1 MWIIFFLF
9 QQTTVKLGNFYYVS
23 RPSFQRYRLFFTN
36 WSMSKDAMRW
46 SPKWLFRGGACFQ
59 NVTLC
64 IGIVDVVKST
74 FLLIAKTLIMA
85 KIKLWF
91 QEKNFKISPESKEK
105 SSFLRQLHF
114 RRDEFLGRINEMVYF
129 LPFSRSELITLVTRE
144 LNFWAKM
151 VCKSL
156 LHYNSPDILLVLSC
170 FPLLMVLLFVSLR
183 KQPTFRNAGPTG
195 FPAKWGPGVWGTSA
209 EIPYWWHST
218 IQIWTVLLIGRAAR
232 ALFEPISR
240 TAQIWVATRHQ
251 NLESLRSWRRGD
263 VVFFLRL
270 AFCLLFCLCES
281 FLGGSSAFSFLVS

>member
-1 MWIIFFLF
+1 MWIIFVLF

-156 LHYNSPDILLVLSC
+156 FAIIPRISSWCSRAFLCLWFCSLLAWENNRHFATPAPLVSPRNGVRASEERAQKFHTDDIPPFRYGQCFWLVVPRGHCLN
-170 FPLLMVLLFVSLR
+170 
-183 KQPTFRNAGPTG
+183 Q
-195 FPAKWGPGVWGTSA
+195 SA
-209 EIPYWWHST
+209 E
-218 IQIWTVLLIGRAAR
+218 
-232 ALFEPISR
+232 
-240 TAQIWVATRHQ
+240 
-251 NLESLRSWRRGD
+251 LRRSG
-263 VVFFLRL
+263 
-270 AFCLLFCLCES
+270 
-281 FLGGSSAFSFLVS
+281 